1 MKAPTERDPAR
12 RYKLYWVG
20 PAWFESH
27 AEPMGLGPE
36 EMAEARALIKAYPR
50 NGHYVAF
57 SPDGI
62 RFTPHLEKPALAASD
77 FSTTLFDERAG
88 RYRSYHKIEHREPD
102 WSERR
107 RCMWLAESDDG
118 LNFGESRLVLA
129 PDATDDELAR
139 ALGRRRAEFYGMHVW
154 PCGDHYLGL
163 LWVFTVTNVNP
174 KFGMGWDD
182 GRIEPQLTYSPDG
195 IAWQRRPVREPFIPC
210 GPAGTFDAGMVCS
223 AGDHPVVIAD
233 EVRFYYVGVSYTRGY
248 TEPVQSPNR
257 YSSIGLATLSVDRCG
272 SPAAS
277 CT

>member
-62 RFTPHLEKPALAASD
+62 
-77 FSTTLFDERAG
+77 
-88 RYRSYHKIEHREPD
+88 
-102 WSERR
+102 
-107 RCMWLAESDDG
+107 
-118 LNFGESRLVLA
+118 
-129 PDATDDELAR
+129 
-139 ALGRRRAEFYGMHVW
+139 
-154 PCGDHYLGL
+154 
-163 LWVFTVTNVNP
+163 
-174 KFGMGWDD
+174 
-182 GRIEPQLTYSPDG
+182 
-195 IAWQRRPVREPFIPC
+195 AWQRRPVREPFIPC
-210 GPAGTFDAGMVCS
+210 GPAGTFDAGTVCS

-233 EVRFYYVGVSYTRGY
+233 EVRFYYAGVSYTRGY

-257 YSSIGLATLSVDRCG
+257 YSGIGLATLSVDRCG